1 MNKKAIL
8 RTALFL
14 VGFIMI
20 AWFVRNQVNTSP
32 QEIRTYILSFG
43 ILGPLLFMGLYTI
56 GPIVTFPTSVLSLAA
71 AFAYGVWPGMLYIV
85 IGATGASLVGYVMG
99 RFFGDSIIRL
109 QHIKWADALYTRM
122 SENGFLYV
130 LILRLIPLIG
140 FDLLSYA
147 AGMTRVKIRSFVPAT
162 VIGMLPG
169 TFVYSLVGSSL
180 ASGDRTL
187 LILAFS
193 ITFSLLLITFLLRK
207 RVRAWLTR

>member
-14 VGFIMI
+14 IGFIMM
-20 AWFVRNQVNTSP
+20 AWYVRNQLDASP
-32 QEIRTYILSFG
+32 QEIRAYILSFG

-56 GPIVTFPTSVLSLAA
+56 GPIVAFPTSVLSLAA

-85 IGATGASLVGYVMG
+85 IGATGASLIGYLMG

-109 QHIKWADALYTRM
+109 QSIKWADTIYIRM
-122 SENGFLYV
+122 GENGFLYV
-130 LILRLIPLIG
+130 LILRLIPLVG

-147 AGMTRVKIRSFVPAT
+147 AGMTRVKIRSFVSAT
-162 VIGMLPG
+162 ILGMLPG
-169 TFVYSLVGSSL
+169 TLVYSLVGTSL
-180 ASGDRTL
+180 ASGDRNL

-193 ITFSLLLITFLLRK
+193 LTFLLLLITFLLRK
-207 RVRAWLTR
+207 RVQKWLTR